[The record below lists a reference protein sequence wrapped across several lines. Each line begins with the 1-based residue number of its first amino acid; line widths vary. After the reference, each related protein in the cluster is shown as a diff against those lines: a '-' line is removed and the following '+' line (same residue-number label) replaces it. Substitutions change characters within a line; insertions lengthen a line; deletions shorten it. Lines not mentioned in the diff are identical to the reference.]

1 MMLLES
7 LTNQI
12 NARFLYE
19 KRAQVCLWFDE
30 KREFVRL
37 LPAFRSY
44 LSSMKKPPFSL
55 LEYDE
60 SQCHGQIWLKR
71 QIHTT
76 LAGLSPKES
85 KQQRFVIYLPVSED
99 RLDSPDQ
106 RGEHHL
112 ELLAEYQVAGVFYRI
127 NGKRTTLFTF
137 LKQAGVSLPSNP
149 SDQRKLWDGGEDSL
163 LAKYVAKFADRP
175 PAFWQTTLTPELAQS
190 RLLGDVD
197 KIILDMAVDL
207 ETTWQD
213 ISIRGL
219 SKEFLDSISERY
231 GFTVPLDNPRK
242 WIREFVATIAL
253 TETYLGYGEPSD
265 FPFLDRLPPL
275 TVRPHHRDLLQR
287 WLKDTE
293 SRTAWDRLILDVET
307 DISLAKWASSR
318 DGLSFGF
325 PHLVKARWEA
335 LFAEFCEAATKFTA
349 TQAFLEK
356 QEKRIRS
363 EAEFARAS
371 HTPAG
376 AWSLLERLGTLVV
389 ACAKAEGEMGTSQS
403 VAELARFYTK
413 KAPIIELA
421 HFEIRKEADEL
432 GLPEVAQVADRSYA
446 RYANLLNSR
455 FFERFSQQST
465 ADIEGIPLVTHRLG
479 EKLWKAS
486 GRRAVII
493 VDGLR
498 YDCAFAIQEALKG
511 HDVKIEAV
519 RAELPTI
526 TPIGMTALLPL
537 GDAKLSL
544 EVKNNYPHP
553 ILNGTDCSQSKA
565 RLEYL
570 IQFGA
575 DCRSI
580 EDLESHSGKPKDL
593 GELLVV
599 AGHDELDDIGHGS
612 ADNLVRHLHL
622 EIQRLARLIRKLHLW
637 GYEIVHVITDHGFIL
652 LEESKLP
659 GEVPCEKD
667 WCQVRKERFALVPAS
682 ADLPLVTFPF
692 AWDAT
697 LKVAVPPGLGFFKA
711 EKSFSHGGASL
722 QELIIPHMVSKSRT
736 AKEKRIGVEVVLPTY
751 ELMQTAA
758 KVILRPVLGSASKST
773 QMDLFKET
781 GRTLSLDVYRLGKT
795 DKKESV
801 LAERKSKEIRLE
813 ADDSEKGVTLFFHT
827 AESFQKGDML
837 QLEIRDVDTAEQ
849 FPPGGIK
856 LTAGRDM

>member
-1 MMLLES
+1 MILES
-7 LTNQI
+7 LTDQI

-44 LSSMKKPPFSL
+44 LSSMTKAHFTL
-55 LEYDE
+55 LEYDA
-60 SQCHGQIWLKR
+60 SQCHGQIWLKH
-71 QIHTT
+71 QIHKAR
-76 LAGLSPKES
+76 AGLSPMES
-85 KQQRFVIYLPVSED
+85 KQQRFVVYLPLSED

-106 RGEHHL
+106 RGENHL
-112 ELLAEYQVAGVFYRI
+112 ELLCEYQVAGLFYRI

-137 LKQAGVSLPSNP
+137 LKQAAVSLPSNP
-149 SDQRKLWDGGEDSL
+149 SDQRKLWEGGWDSL
-163 LAKYVAKFADRP
+163 LAKYVAKFADQP
-175 PAFWQTTLTPELAQS
+175 LAFWQATLTPALAHS

-197 KIILDMAVDL
+197 KIILDMAMDP

-213 ISIRGL
+213 VSKRGL
-219 SKEFLDSISERY
+219 AKEFFDSISERF
-231 GFTVPLDNPRK
+231 GFTAQMDDPLL
-242 WIREFVATIAL
+242 WILDFIATLAL

-265 FPFLDRLPPL
+265 FPFADRLPPVS
-275 TVRPHHRDLLQR
+275 VRPHHRDLLQR

-293 SRTAWDRLILDVET
+293 SRTAWDRLIRDVET
-307 DISLAKWASSR
+307 DINLAKWASTR

-325 PHLVKARWEA
+325 PHIVRARWDS

-349 TQAFLEK
+349 TQAFFEK
-356 QEKRIRS
+356 QGKRIER

-376 AWSLLERLGTLVV
+376 AWSQLEKLRALVT
-389 ACAKAEGEMGTSQS
+389 ACATAEGEMESSKS
-403 VAELARFYTK
+403 VADLARFYTK
-413 KAPIIELA
+413 KASVIELA
-421 HFEIRKEADEL
+421 HFEVRREADEL
-432 GLPEVAQVADRSYA
+432 GLPDVTQVADRSYA
-446 RYANLLNSR
+446 RYANFLNSH
-455 FFERFSQQST
+455 FFERFSQQAT
-465 ADIEGIPLVTHRLG
+465 ADIEGIPLVTHRI
-479 EKLWKAS
+479 EEELWKSS

-498 YDCAFAIQEALKG
+498 YDVGLAIQEALKG
-511 HDVKIEAV
+511 YDVKVEAL

-526 TPIGMTALLPL
+526 TPIGMTALLPQR
-537 GDAKLSL
+537 DAQLSL
-544 EVKNNYPHP
+544 EIKNNYPHP
-553 ILNGTDCSQSKA
+553 IINGTDFSQPKA
-565 RLEYL
+565 RLDYL
-570 IQFGA
+570 TKFGA
-575 DCRSI
+575 DCRLI
-580 EDLESHSGKPKDL
+580 EDLESQSRAPDDL

-599 AGHDELDDIGHGS
+599 AGHHELDDIGHGS

-622 EIQRLARLIRKLHLW
+622 EVQRLARLIRKLHLW
-637 GYEIVHVITDHGFIL
+637 GYESVHIVTDHGFIL

-659 GEVPCEKD
+659 EEVPCEKD
-667 WCQVRKERFALVPAS
+667 WCVVRKERFALVPAT

-697 LKVAVPPGLGFFKA
+697 LRVAVPPGLAFFKA

-722 QELIIPHMVSKSRT
+722 QELIIPHLVSKSRM
-736 AKEKRIGVEVVLPTY
+736 AKEKRIGVEVVLPTF
-751 ELMQTAA
+751 ELMQTVA
-758 KVILRPVLGSASKST
+758 KVLLRPVPGSVSKSG

-781 GRTLSLDVYRLGKT
+781 GRSLSLDVYRLGKA

-801 LAERKSKEIRLE
+801 LAERKSKQIRLE
-813 ADDSEKGVTLFFHT
+813 VEDKEKSVMLFFHS
-827 AESFQKGDML
+827 AESFQKGDLL